1 MREAPTFMFSI
12 TEFIFI
18 AVVGVALGLFLRP
31 WLIAKQNRTVTEQDK
46 GAIRTPAQLRMHQGS
61 IALLL
66 PPYFYAF
73 VFGGE
78 YMWPILATVM
88 SHAGGMLLL
97 RLVGLGYQQRLRLV
111 PAVAAGAVLVGAIV
125 NTWPSVTSAGVVS
138 APWLLLVAASLFAS
152 GSTILSVLSFPLGY
166 GERVK

>member
-1 MREAPTFMFSI
+1 MFSI

-31 WLIAKQNRTVTEQDK
+31 RLISKQVQESAEQDK
-46 GAIRTPAQLRMHQGS
+46 AAVRTPAQLRMHQGS

-66 PPYFYAF
+66 PPYVYAF
-73 VFGGE
+73 VVGGE
-78 YMWPILATVM
+78 FMWPILSTVM

-97 RLVGLGYQQRLRLV
+97 RLIGLGYQTRLRLLPIV
-111 PAVAAGAVLVGAIV
+111 AVGAIVFGAIV
-125 NTWPSVTSAGVVS
+125 NTWPSVTSASVTS
-138 APWLLLVAASLFAS
+138 AHWLLLVAASLFAS

-166 GERVK
+166 GERAK